1 MVREERNETGFEA
14 KGVDEPLPNA
24 ATVTRGFATGR
35 AVVIGVANYTNV
47 CPPLPEAVLNDAR
60 DVAATLTSNAYCGY
74 EPQNVHLLLDGD
86 ATLARIRTALAS
98 VAETSGPDDTVVIFF
113 SGHGARLGDPADPA
127 SALLPVEFDGQT
139 PETTGLSEMEF
150 SSALRRISTQ
160 RLLVLIDACHS
171 GGAGSFKG
179 RREEVSPAFG
189 YSEKSLGRLA
199 QGTGRVLIASSR
211 ASEESIVFSNA
222 RNSVF
227 TTHLL
232 DALRG
237 RARTSGDGVIRI
249 FEIFNHV
256 AEKVKRAVP
265 GRQHPIFKASGV
277 EDNFPVA
284 LDRGGAKSD
293 APAAVSR
300 AVAGTEVWSQ
310 LEDIMPDLY
319 PSGPMDQEIWARAGG
334 DPSRLRLNQ
343 TGRAAWFAALRT
355 LRLGGGGAGIRRE
368 RLIETALEDYP
379 HHPDLAALL

>member
-1 MVREERNETGFEA
+1 M
-14 KGVDEPLPNA
+14 DEPLPNA
-24 ATVTRGFATGR
+24 TKATVGFATGH
-35 AVVIGVANYTNV
+35 AIVIGVACYRNV

-60 DVAATLTSNAYCGY
+60 DVAAVLKSNAYCGY
-74 EPQNVHLLLDGD
+74 EPRSVHLLLDGD
-86 ATLARIRTALAS
+86 ATLTRIRTALAS
-98 VAETSGPDDTVVIFF
+98 VAETSGPEDTVVIFF
-113 SGHGARLGDPADPA
+113 SGHGALLGDPADPA

-139 PETTGLSEMEF
+139 PETTSLSETEF
-150 SSALRRISTQ
+150 SSALRRISAQ

-179 RREEVSPAFG
+179 RREEESPAFG

-237 RARTSGDGVIRI
+237 RARTSGDGVIRV

-256 AEKVKRAVP
+256 SQMVKREVP
-265 GRQHPIFKASGV
+265 GCQHPIFKASDL

-300 AVAGTEVWSQ
+300 VVPEIWSQ
-310 LEDIMPDLY
+310 LGNIMPDLY

-334 DPSRLRLNQ
+334 EPSRLRLTE

-355 LRLGGGGAGIRRE
+355 LRLGGGGAGICKE
-368 RLIETALEDYP
+368 SLIETALEDYP
-379 HHPDLAALL
+379 HHPELAALL

>member
-1 MVREERNETGFEA
+1 M
-14 KGVDEPLPNA
+14 DEPLPNA
-24 ATVTRGFATGR
+24 ATVTRGFATGH
-35 AVVIGVANYTNV
+35 AVVIGVANYRNV

-60 DVAATLTSNAYCGY
+60 DVAAVLTSSAHCGY
-74 EPQNVHLLLDGD
+74 EPHNVHLLLDGD
-86 ATLARIRTALAS
+86 ATLARIRTALTS

-113 SGHGARLGDPADPA
+113 SGHGARLGDPADPE
-127 SALLPVEFDGQT
+127 SALLPVEFDGRT
-139 PETTGLSEMEF
+139 TETTSLSETEF
-150 SSALRRISTQ
+150 SSALQRISAQ

-171 GGAGSFKG
+171 GGTGSFKG
-179 RREEVSPAFG
+179 RREEESQAFG

-211 ASEESIVFSNA
+211 ASEASIVFSNS

-237 RARTSGDGVIRI
+237 RARTSGDGVIRV

-265 GRQHPIFKASGV
+265 GCQHPIFKASDL

-300 AVAGTEVWSQ
+300 VAPGVWSQ
-310 LEDIMPDLY
+310 LGNIMPDLY

-343 TGRAAWFAALRT
+343 TGRAAWFTTLRT
-355 LRLGGGGAGIRRE
+355 LRLGGGGAGIRKE

>member
-14 KGVDEPLPNA
+14 KGVNELLPNA
-24 ATVTRGFATGR
+24 ASVTGSFATGH
-35 AVVIGVANYTNV
+35 AVVIGVANYRRV
-47 CPPLPEAVLNDAR
+47 GPPLPEAVLNDAR
-60 DVAATLTSNAYCGY
+60 DIAAVLTSSAYCGY
-74 EPQNVHLLLDGD
+74 EPRNVHLLLDAD
-86 ATLARIRTALAS
+86 ATLARIRAAVTS
-98 VAETSGPDDTVVIFF
+98 MAETSGPDDTVVIFF
-113 SGHGARLGDPADPA
+113 SGHGARLGDPADPE
-127 SALLPVEFDGQT
+127 SALLPVECDGRT
-139 PETTGLSEMEF
+139 TETTSLSETEF
-150 SSALRRISTQ
+150 SSALRRISAQ

-179 RREEVSPAFG
+179 RREEEPPTLG

-211 ASEESIVFSNA
+211 ANEESIVFSNA

-227 TTHLL
+227 TAHLL

-237 RARTSGDGVIRI
+237 RARTSGDGVIRV

-256 AEKVKRAVP
+256 SHMVKREVP
-265 GRQHPIFKASGV
+265 GCQHPIFKASDL

-300 AVAGTEVWSQ
+300 VGSEVWGQ

-319 PSGPMDQEIWARAGG
+319 PAGPMDQEIWARAGG
-334 DPSRLRLNQ
+334 DPSRLHLNE
-343 TGRAAWFAALRT
+343 TGRASWFAALRT

-368 RLIETALEDYP
+368 SLIETALEDYP
-379 HHPDLAALL
+379 HHPELAALS